1 MSKIS
6 NVYIRPL
13 TLSDATELLNLEL
26 RNRTFFEKHSITHP
40 DEYWMLETQ
49 KELIEKWEQNT
60 KKDIEYRFGIFKI
73 NGDNLIGTIGLFQV
87 FRGPRE
93 SALLGYSLDQEHNG
107 KGYTTEADNL
117 VVNYAFEILN
127 LHRIEA
133 GVMPDNVGSIRV
145 LEKVGFHKEGI
156 AKKNVKINGSWED
169 HQMLAIINSND
180 LPSIHNNH

>member
-13 TLSDATELLNLEL
+13 ILSDAAELLSIEK
-26 RNRTFFEKHSITHP
+26 RNRAFFENYSITHP
-40 DEYWMLETQ
+40 ENYWTLETQ

-73 NGDNLIGTIGLFQV
+73 NGDVLIGTIGLFQI

-107 KGYTTEADNL
+107 KGYTTEATNL

-133 GVMPDNVGSIRV
+133 GVMPNNIGSIRV
-145 LEKVGFHKEGI
+145 LEKAGFHKEGI

-169 HQMLAIINSND
+169 HQMLAIINPND
-180 LPSIHNNH
+180 